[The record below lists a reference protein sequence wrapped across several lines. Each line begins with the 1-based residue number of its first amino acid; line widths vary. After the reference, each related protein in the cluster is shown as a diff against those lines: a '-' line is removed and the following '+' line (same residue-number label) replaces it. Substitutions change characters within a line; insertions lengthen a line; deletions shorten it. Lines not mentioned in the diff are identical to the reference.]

1 MDIIGL
7 GGLPWDTLEQEV
19 EQGGKFVVY
28 TYCIS
33 IIFMTF
39 RKSSSIYYIEPRMG
53 SVGTGLKF
61 TFISVLF
68 GWWGIPWGP
77 IYTIGSLFTNL
88 SGGRDVTVEVMDSMI
103 AERREQ
109 SQLLNFIER
118 VKDKLENQV

>member
-1 MDIIGL
+1 MNIIGL
-7 GGLPWDTLEQEV
+7 RGLPWDTLEQEV
-19 EQGGKFVVY
+19 GQGGKFVVY

-61 TFISVLF
+61 TLISVLF

-103 AERREQ
+103 ADRREQ
-109 SQLLNFIER
+109 SELLNFIER
-118 VKDKLENQV
+118 VQDKLENQV